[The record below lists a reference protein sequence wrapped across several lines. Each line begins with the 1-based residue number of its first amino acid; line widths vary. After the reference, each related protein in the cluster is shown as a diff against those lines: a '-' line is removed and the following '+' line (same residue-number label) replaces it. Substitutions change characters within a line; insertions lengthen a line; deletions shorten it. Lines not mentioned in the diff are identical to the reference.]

1 MLVNGPVAGS
11 TASRAASP
19 GASISLGRTGTTST
33 SGGDT
38 DLLSTSNPLA
48 TASIS
53 HGRLSTPARTR
64 PFNIAFIFLADLL
77 TITIA
82 AIAAMLIRTDAVAGF
97 FPDDARTTHLLRP
110 VALTIVPAWLLLIA
124 LFSGYQRK
132 QLGAGT
138 VEYHRV
144 LNASLLTAGVLG
156 ISAYLLQY
164 PMSRAF
170 YFLMFA
176 IGVPLVLLERY
187 LMRRYLHRARRQ
199 GRFSRRVLI
208 AGDCTHISDLVT
220 VLNREPWL
228 GYDIAGLL
236 TTDAQACTKKVS
248 IPTIGT
254 PEQAVTA
261 VREAQAD
268 IVIFTEGAYSR
279 GRDFNRLARR
289 LEGEKAELIV
299 VPTLTDV
306 SSTRMSVRPVAG
318 IPLVHIDKPQA
329 ERAGT
334 WLKRSFDIVG
344 SLILIIAASPIV
356 AVAALAIKLEDGGPV
371 LFRQLRVGMG
381 GRAFECLKLR
391 SMVPDAEVIRAQ
403 QLADANEADGVL
415 FKIKHDPRV
424 TRVGHFLRR
433 YSIDELPQFFNVLR
447 GDMSLVGPRPA
458 LSKEVAAYKS
468 LVRRRL
474 DVRPGVTGLWQ
485 VSGRSDLSWDDAVRL
500 DLYYV
505 DNWSMIQDMTILM
518 RTFKAIF
525 SSSGAY

>member
-1 MLVNGPVAGS
+1 MLVNGS
-11 TASRAASP
+11 ASGNTPSRTEFP
-19 GASISLGRTGTTST
+19 ETSIPLGETGTTST
-33 SGGDT
+33 SGSGT
-38 DLLSTSNPLA
+38 GLTSTQNPLK
-48 TASIS
+48 TAPVSR
-53 HGRLSTPARTR
+53 GRLSTQVRTR

-77 TITIA
+77 TITVA
-82 AIAAMLIRTDAVAGF
+82 AVAAVIIRTDEIAGL

-124 LFSGYQRK
+124 LFGGYQRK

-144 LNASLLTAGVLG
+144 LNSSLLTAGVLG

-170 YFLMFA
+170 YFLMFV
-176 IGVPLVLLERY
+176 IGIPLVLLERY

-208 AGDCTHISDLVT
+208 AGDSTHIADLVA
-220 VLNREPWL
+220 VLDREPWL
-228 GYDIAGLL
+228 GYDVVGLL
-236 TTDAQACTKKVS
+236 TSDTQTCNQKFD
-248 IPTIGT
+248 IPTITT
-254 PEQAVTA
+254 PEHAVTA
-261 VREAQAD
+261 VQKAQAD

-289 LEGEKAELIV
+289 LEGENAELIV

-334 WLKRSFDIVG
+334 WLKRSFDVIG
-344 SLILIIAASPIV
+344 SLILMIAVSPTV

-371 LFRQLRVGMG
+371 LFRQDRVGMKG
-381 GRAFECLKLR
+381 KSFKCFKLR
-391 SMVPDAEVIRAQ
+391 SMVVDAEAIKARVLLDR
-403 QLADANEADGVL
+403 NESDGVL
-415 FKIKHDPRV
+415 FKMKDDPRV
-424 TRVGHFLRR
+424 TRVGHFIRK
-433 YSIDELPQFFNVLR
+433 YSIDEFPQFFNVLR

-458 LSKEVAAYKS
+458 LSKEVAAYKIH
-468 LVRRRL
+468 VRRRL

-485 VSGRSDLSWDDAVRL
+485 VSGRSDLSWDDTVRL

-505 DNWSMIQDMTILM
+505 DNWSMIQDLTILM
-518 RTFKAIF
+518 RTVKAIF